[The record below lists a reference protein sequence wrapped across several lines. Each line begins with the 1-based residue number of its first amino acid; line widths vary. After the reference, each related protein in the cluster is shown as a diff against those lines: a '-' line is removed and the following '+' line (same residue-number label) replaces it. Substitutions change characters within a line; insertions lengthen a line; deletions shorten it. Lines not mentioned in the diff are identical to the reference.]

1 MQHIKA
7 VAVLVVTSTCF
18 TLAQAQSLY
27 PLSTHYYAEVGLLAT
42 DIKDNG
48 PTYNPNS
55 MRLLVG
61 KPLDRNLAIEGM
73 YAFTVNSENQPG
85 VDAKSS
91 YYGIGL
97 KPQMGLSDNTDL
109 FARIG
114 YARSYV
120 TGSPAG
126 EKTLSDWMYSI
137 GVQTKFTQDI
147 YGQLDYTTYLHR
159 EGVSANAVGF
169 SVGMRF
175 Y

>member
-1 MQHIKA
+1 MQHIKTL
-7 VAVLVVTSTCF
+7 AVLFVTSTSL

-27 PLSTHYYAEVGLLAT
+27 PLSTNYYAEVGILAT
-42 DIKDNG
+42 AIKDNG

-61 KPLDRNLAIEGM
+61 KPLNRNLAIEGM
-73 YAFTVNSENQPG
+73 YAFTVSSENQPG
-85 VDAKSS
+85 FDAKSS

-97 KPQMGLSDNTDL
+97 KPQIALSDNTDL

-120 TGSPAG
+120 TASTAG
-126 EKTLSDWMYSI
+126 EKTFSDWMYSV
-137 GVQTKFTQDI
+137 GVQTKFTQDV

-159 EGVSANAVGF
+159 DGLSANALGF
-169 SVGMRF
+169 SVGIRF